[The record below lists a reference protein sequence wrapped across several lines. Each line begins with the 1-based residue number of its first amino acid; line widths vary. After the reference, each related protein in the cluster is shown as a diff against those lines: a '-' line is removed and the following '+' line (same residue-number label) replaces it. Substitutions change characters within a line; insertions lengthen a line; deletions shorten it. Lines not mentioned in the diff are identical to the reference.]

1 MTLLGIILQRG
12 IKVKDMKKELKII
25 KKTCTQTQTGQ
36 NTFVMKLLN
45 QGNAKTLKGEV
56 LGYRTFGLH
65 LSPANKSG
73 FNVCQWASAGCRAAC
88 LDTAG
93 RGCMSNVQ
101 TSRINKTKRFFKDN
115 FGFMSDLRTEIA
127 KAIIS
132 AGKKQMIPC
141 FRLNLTSDIP
151 WENVLKGRT
160 VNPQLVRP
168 LNVMEEFPNVSFYDY
183 TKGFY
188 RMRAWLDGKM
198 PDNYHL
204 TFSRSEE
211 TSDNKVKTIL
221 ELGGNVAVVFRGSLP
236 KAYLGYKVVD
246 GDENDLRFKDPK
258 GVIVGLVEKGLAKK
272 DETGFVVEPK

>member
-1 MTLLGIILQRG
+1 
-12 IKVKDMKKELKII
+12 
-25 KKTCTQTQTGQ
+25 
-36 NTFVMKLLN
+36 MKLLN

-65 LSPANKSG
+65 LSPATKSG

-101 TSRINKTKRFFKDN
+101 NSRINKTKRFFKDN

-151 WENVLKGRT
+151 WENVRKGRT

-183 TKGFY
+183 TKGFT
-188 RMRAWLDGKM
+188 RMMAWLNGKM

-211 TSDNKVKTIL
+211 TSDDRIKKIL
-221 ELGGNVAVVFRGSLP
+221 SLGGNVAVVFRGSLP
-236 KAYLGYKVVD
+236 KTYLGFPVVD
-246 GDENDLRFKDPK
+246 GDENDLRFKDKK

>member
-1 MTLLGIILQRG
+1 
-12 IKVKDMKKELKII
+12 
-25 KKTCTQTQTGQ
+25 
-36 NTFVMKLLN
+36 MKLLN

-65 LSPANKSG
+65 LSPSNKSG

-115 FGFMSDLRTEIA
+115 YGFMSDLRTEIA

-151 WENVLKGRT
+151 WENIRKGRT

-168 LNVMEEFPNVSFYDY
+168 FNVMEEFPNVSFYDY

-204 TFSRSEE
+204 TFSRSEA
-211 TSDNKVKTIL
+211 TSEYKMKTIL

-236 KAYLGYKVVD
+236 KTYLGYKVID
-246 GDENDLRFKDPK
+246 GDKSDLRFKDPK

>member
-1 MTLLGIILQRG
+1 
-12 IKVKDMKKELKII
+12 
-25 KKTCTQTQTGQ
+25 
-36 NTFVMKLLN
+36 MKLLN

-65 LSPANKSG
+65 LSPSDKSG

-211 TSDNKVKTIL
+211 TSDNKMKTIL

-236 KAYLGYKVVD
+236 KTYLGYKVID
-246 GDENDLRFKDPK
+246 GDESDLRFKDPK

>member
-1 MTLLGIILQRG
+1 
-12 IKVKDMKKELKII
+12 
-25 KKTCTQTQTGQ
+25 
-36 NTFVMKLLN
+36 MKLLN
-45 QGNAKTLKGEV
+45 QGNTKTVKGEV

-73 FNVCQWASAGCRAAC
+73 YNVCQWASAGCRAAC

-101 TSRINKTKRFFKDN
+101 DSRINKTKRFFKDQI
-115 FGFMSDLRTEIA
+115 GFMSDLRIEIG

-132 AGKKQMIPC
+132 AAKKQMISC

-151 WENVLKGRT
+151 WENIRKGSKT
-160 VNPQLVRP
+160 
-168 LNVMEEFPNVSFYDY
+168 NVIEEFPNVNFYDY

-211 TSDNKVKTIL
+211 TSDNKMKTIL

-236 KAYLGYKVVD
+236 KKYMGYKVID
-246 GDENDLRFKDPK
+246 GDKNDLRFKDPK
-258 GVIVGLVEKGLAKK
+258 GVVVGLVEKGLAKK

>member
-1 MTLLGIILQRG
+1 MR
-12 IKVKDMKKELKII
+12 VLKS
-25 KKTCTQTQTGQ
+25 CQ
-36 NTFVMKLLN
+36 NIPAMKLLN

-101 TSRINKTKRFFKDN
+101 NSRINKTKRFFKDH
-115 FGFMSDLRTEIA
+115 FGFMSDLRMEIS

-132 AGKKQMIPC
+132 AAKKQMIPC

-151 WENVLKGRT
+151 WENIRKGHM
-160 VNPQLVRP
+160 VNSELARP
-168 LNVMEEFPNVSFYDY
+168 LNVMEEFPNVNFYDY
-183 TKGFY
+183 TKGFT
-188 RMRAWLDGKM
+188 RMMAWLNGKM

-211 TSDNKVKTIL
+211 TSDDRIKKIL
-221 ELGGNVAVVFRGSLP
+221 SLGGNVAVVFRGSLP
-236 KAYLGYKVVD
+236 KTYLGFPVID
-246 GDENDLRFKDPK
+246 GDESDLRFKDKK

>member
-1 MTLLGIILQRG
+1 
-12 IKVKDMKKELKII
+12 
-25 KKTCTQTQTGQ
+25 
-36 NTFVMKLLN
+36 MKLLN
-45 QGNAKTLKGEV
+45 KGNAKTLKGEV

-73 FNVCQWASAGCRAAC
+73 FNVCQWASVGCRAAC

-115 FGFMSDLRTEIA
+115 FGFMSDLRMEIA

-151 WENVLKGRT
+151 WENVRKGRT

-168 LNVMEEFPNVSFYDY
+168 LNVMEEFPNVNFYDY
-183 TKGFY
+183 TKGFT
-188 RMRAWLDGKM
+188 RMMDWLYHKM
-198 PDNYHL
+198 PKNYHL

-211 TSDNKVKTIL
+211 TSDDRMKKIL
-221 ELGGNVAVVFRGSLP
+221 SLGGNVAVVFRKKLP
-236 KAYLGYKVVD
+236 KTYLGFPVVN

-272 DETGFVVEPK
+272 DETGFVVEP

>member
-1 MTLLGIILQRG
+1 
-12 IKVKDMKKELKII
+12 
-25 KKTCTQTQTGQ
+25 
-36 NTFVMKLLN
+36 MKLLN
-45 QGNAKTLKGEV
+45 SGNAKTLKGEKV
-56 LGYRTFGLH
+56 GFRTFGLH

-115 FGFMSDLRTEIA
+115 FGFMSDLRSEIG

-132 AGKKQMIPC
+132 AGKKKMIPC
-141 FRLNLTSDIP
+141 FRLNLTSDVP
-151 WENVLKGRT
+151 WENIRKGRT

-168 LNVMEEFPNVSFYDY
+168 LNVMEEYPNVNFYDY
-183 TKGFY
+183 TKGFT
-188 RMRAWLDGKM
+188 RMMDWLNGKM

-211 TSDNKVKTIL
+211 TSDDRIKKIL
-221 ELGGNVAVVFRGSLP
+221 SLGGNVAVVFRGSLP
-236 KAYLGYKVVD
+236 KTYLGFPVVD
-246 GDENDLRFKDPK
+246 GDENDLRFKDEK

-272 DETGFVVEPK
+272 DETGFVVEPWT

>member
-1 MTLLGIILQRG
+1 
-12 IKVKDMKKELKII
+12 
-25 KKTCTQTQTGQ
+25 
-36 NTFVMKLLN
+36 MKLLN

-56 LGYRTFGLH
+56 LGFRTFGLH
-65 LSPANKSG
+65 LSPSNKSG
-73 FNVCQWASAGCRAAC
+73 FNVCQWSSAGCRAAC

-101 TSRINKTKRFFKDN
+101 TSRINKTKRFFKDQI
-115 FGFMSDLRTEIA
+115 GFMSDLRIEIG

-132 AGKKQMIPC
+132 AAKKQMISC

-151 WENVLKGRT
+151 WENIRKGSKT
-160 VNPQLVRP
+160 
-168 LNVMEEFPNVSFYDY
+168 NVIEEFPNVNFYDY

-211 TSDNKVKTIL
+211 TSDNKMKTIL

-236 KAYLGYKVVD
+236 KTYLGYPVVN
-246 GDENDLRFKDPK
+246 GDENDLRFKDPR

>member
-1 MTLLGIILQRG
+1 
-12 IKVKDMKKELKII
+12 
-25 KKTCTQTQTGQ
+25 
-36 NTFVMKLLN
+36 MKLLN
-45 QGNAKTLKGEV
+45 KGNAKTLKGEV

-73 FNVCQWASAGCRAAC
+73 FNVCQWASVGCRAAC

-101 TSRINKTKRFFKDN
+101 NSRINKTKRFFKDN
-115 FGFMSDLRTEIA
+115 FGFMSDLRMEIA

-151 WENVLKGRT
+151 WENVRKGRT

-168 LNVMEEFPNVSFYDY
+168 LNVMEEFPNVNFYDY
-183 TKGFY
+183 TKGFT
-188 RMRAWLDGKM
+188 RMMAWLNGKM
-198 PDNYHL
+198 PKNYHL

-211 TSDNKVKTIL
+211 TSDDRMKKIL
-221 ELGGNVAVVFRGSLP
+221 SLGGNVAVVFRGSLP
-236 KAYLGYKVVD
+236 KTYLGFSVVD
-246 GDENDLRFKDPK
+246 GDENDLRFKDSK

-272 DETGFVVEPK
+272 DETGFVVEP

>member
-1 MTLLGIILQRG
+1 
-12 IKVKDMKKELKII
+12 
-25 KKTCTQTQTGQ
+25 
-36 NTFVMKLLN
+36 MKLLN

-101 TSRINKTKRFFKDN
+101 NSRIAKTQRFFKDN

-132 AGKKQMIPC
+132 AGKKEMIPC

-151 WENVLKGRT
+151 WENVRKGSKT
-160 VNPQLVRP
+160 
-168 LNVMEEFPNVSFYDY
+168 NVIEEFPNVSFYDY
-183 TKGFY
+183 TKGFT
-188 RMRAWLDGKM
+188 RMMAWLNGKM

-211 TSDNKVKTIL
+211 TSDDRIKKIL
-221 ELGGNVAVVFRGSLP
+221 SLGGNVAVVFRGSLP
-236 KAYLGYKVVD
+236 KTYLGFSVVD